1 MSLSTNRKN
10 LYKLVQIA
18 LVTAIVVVFQLLGSF
33 IHFGTFSVSLVLV
46 PIVFGA
52 ILYGPLVGAWLGLV
66 FGVTVLLSGDA
77 SLFLGFS
84 PLWTVVTVLL
94 KGIFAG
100 FAAGV
105 IYKAIAKKHKYVAAV
120 TAAIICPVVNTG
132 VFILGCFTFFY
143 NYLPDI
149 GAAIGLSDIVN
160 PFSFVIT
167 VLVGLNFVFE
177 LVLNIVL
184 APAVIKLTDLGKK
197 YLNKK

>member
-1 MSLSTNRKN
+1 MAFKTDRKR
-10 LYKLVQIA
+10 LIKLVQIA
-18 LVTAIVVVFQLLGSF
+18 LVTAVVIVFQLLGSF
-33 IHFGTFSVSLVLV
+33 IHFGTFSISLVLV

-52 ILYGPLVGAWLGLV
+52 ILYGPFVGAWLGLV

-84 PLWTVVTVLL
+84 PLWTIVTVIL
-94 KGIFAG
+94 KGVFAG
-100 FAAGV
+100 FASGAV
-105 IYKAIAKKHKYVAAV
+105 FKIISSKHKYLAV
-120 TAAIICPVVNTG
+120 IISAIICPVVNTG

-149 GAAIGLSDIVN
+149 GAAIGLPDIIN
-160 PFSFVIT
+160 PFTFVIT

-177 LVLNIVL
+177 LVLNVVL
-184 APAVIKLTDLGKK
+184 APVIIKLTDMGKK